1 MTVRQASPK
10 MIQQQLY
17 TRERSGIFRG
27 TEGFDTVAVSDGL
40 DAVFIKKQLHP
51 FCGYDAPAELASRGE
66 KEVSSYPPAIHL
78 FHTEGGETVLGRSIY
93 QPVDFTGLRS
103 AFLTHNY
110 VIPSARL
117 DEVVTRYGHYLNAD
131 YAEKYY
137 TEIGRELPELD
148 NIPQKSQNQQH
159 GQNSPIGLTAAKLL
173 QEIKLDERSFK
184 QLLFAVMT
192 AVGEGRK
199 KVYVAL
205 DVPAEQIS
213 QYSIALLHVLFACL
227 PFELRR
233 RFGFIT
239 YAKEPQSRKFIHL
252 QFVERG
258 SLRSND
264 REIEKEY
271 VFDLA
276 SGRLPQDE
284 VDEGKQPYLDFVWH
298 ALGELETLEDFHRF
312 ADEMLSGMEPQRRAL
327 LSSYHELC
335 VFYQIESE
343 RWDLYEKHKITVLR
357 GLLGYL
363 EPHGALDSKIRLN
376 DIFLAAFDREFDS
389 IKQGSIVELAIVE
402 CFRDY
407 YRLESRSYGP
417 KLVNYLIHAINN
429 SLAEGRTELAY
440 SLYAVVESQSELS
453 KAFFGTVLKLGE
465 LSNRLFD
472 PYIQIKLAET
482 QGSKEVLNVVH
493 SWAIAHPSLLQ
504 SASFR
509 EIAVA
514 GLTDKLSREQRLLS
528 SVHMTVDSIRK
539 WARTP
544 LPDNGMTV
552 ADSELAEL
560 LTLSAKRLLLDELE
574 LDKLT
579 QDQVITAAFLGEAD
593 AFAGLQL
600 DRKQRS
606 HAEMLRTLYEWF
618 VQREPTED
626 IFRLLS
632 SEERDQ
638 IQKLGRKWLQSGIE
652 IDQFGKIVL
661 AFCQDAAVGV
671 IDYSQVMDYLQRYA
685 KDKEKI
691 YEFMLWSQGSSYFVH
706 ARGLAP
712 GYSAAILAYFNKHD
726 KDAFKSRD
734 YRTRYF
740 DKAGAPLAKVFADA
754 RLTLSSPLKRFL
766 VQKGKKVRMTT
777 LIVALGLVVAVGVLF
792 ILQQQGVLGSKAS
805 VEATP
810 PPAQGEDSGVL
821 VYAENVKGSD
831 GTETTSLVF
840 LFKDEEQCKV
850 FDPSNLMIETQGQA
864 AQQFKNLKYD
874 SNCLAANAGTED
886 SETADP
892 SGEAG
897 GTKDTEGID
906 GVKGSNTGA
915 GIGENGAAS
924 GTETGT
930 ETGKKD
936 NPQSGS
942 PNTKTSGADGTDAAN
957 STNGTGGNSA
967 TKGNNRTDGT
977 GGTGG
982 DSGTS
987 GTNGTKGTG
996 GDIGTNEASGT
1007 KGTNGNSG
1015 TGRNSGISSGG
1026 DHNSTNGTDATK
1038 GTNGKGT
1045 SGTNATNETIG
1056 SNSPNAGKSNVT
1068 DPTDTSNPN
1077 GPDDTSK
1084 PGETAGKDDG
1094 RTKNSAAYTFRIVV
1108 SLGMKLDISAGS
1120 VIKLGEQQYTLI
1132 TRKEAELG
1140 NHLVTP

>member
-1 MTVRQASPK
+1 MRQASPI

-40 DAVFIKKQLHP
+40 DAVFIKKLLHP
-51 FCGYDAPAELASRGE
+51 FCGYDAPTELASRGE
-66 KEVSSYPPAIHL
+66 KEVNSYPPAIHL

-110 VIPSARL
+110 VIPPARQ
-117 DEVVTRYGHYLNAD
+117 DEVVSHYGNYLNAD

-137 TEIGRELPELD
+137 TEIGRQLPELD
-148 NIPQKSQNQQH
+148 DIPQKSQNQQH
-159 GQNSPIGLTAAKLL
+159 MQNNPTGLPAEKLL
-173 QEIKLDERSFK
+173 QEIKLDEKSFK

-199 KVYVAL
+199 KVYIAL

-213 QYSIALLHVLFACL
+213 QYSVALLKVLFACL

-284 VDEGKQPYLDFVWH
+284 VDEGKQPYLDFVWN
-298 ALGELETLEDFHRF
+298 AIGELEVLEDFHRF
-312 ADEMLSGMEPQRRAL
+312 ADEMLSEMDPQRRAL

-357 GLLGYL
+357 GLLSYL
-363 EPHGALDSKIRLN
+363 EPHGALDSRIRLN

-429 SLAEGRTELAY
+429 SLTEGRTELAY
-440 SLYAVVESQSELS
+440 SLYALVESQSELS
-453 KAFFGTVLKLGE
+453 KAFFGTVLKHGE
-465 LSNRLFD
+465 LSNRLFN
-472 PYIQIKLAET
+472 PYIQNKLAET

-493 SWAIAHPSLLQ
+493 SWAIAHPGLLQ
-504 SASFR
+504 NASFK

-514 GLTDKLSREQRLLS
+514 GLTDKLRKEQRLLS

-539 WARTP
+539 WGRTP
-544 LPDNGMTV
+544 LPDSGTTV

-560 LTLSAKRLLLDELE
+560 LSLSAKRLLLDELK

-579 QDQVITAAFLGEAD
+579 QDQVTTAAFLGEAD
-593 AFAGLQL
+593 AFSGLQL
-600 DRKQRS
+600 DSKQRS

-618 VQREPTED
+618 ALREPTED
-626 IFRLLS
+626 VFRLLS
-632 SEERDQ
+632 SEELDR
-638 IQKLGRKWLQSGIE
+638 IQKLGRKWLQSNIE
-652 IDQFGKIVL
+652 VEQFGKIVL
-661 AFCQDAAVGV
+661 AFCQDSAVGI
-671 IDYSQVMDYLQRYA
+671 IDYNQVMDYLQRHA

-691 YEFMLWSQGSSYFVH
+691 YEFMLWSQGNPYFVH

-712 GYSAAILAYFNKHD
+712 GYSAAILAYFKKHD

-734 YRTRYF
+734 YRTLYF
-740 DKAGAPLAKVFADA
+740 DKAGAPLAKVFAEA

-766 VQKGKKVRMTT
+766 VQNGKKVRMTT
-777 LIVALGLVVAVGVLF
+777 LIVTLGLVVAVGVLF
-792 ILQQQGVLGSKAS
+792 ILQQQGMLGTKAP
-805 VEATP
+805 VEATT
-810 PPAQGEDSGVL
+810 PPAQDSGVL
-821 VYAENVKGSD
+821 VYADKVKGDD
-831 GTETTSLVF
+831 GNETTSLVF
-840 LFKDEEQCKV
+840 LFKGEEQCKV
-850 FDPSNLMIETQGQA
+850 FDPSNLMIESQGQP

-874 SNCLAANAGTED
+874 SNCVVENAGTVD
-886 SETADP
+886 SGATDP
-892 SGEAG
+892 SGEVDG
-897 GTKDTEGID
+897 TDGTKDTEGID
-906 GVKGSNTGA
+906 EAKGNGTGA
-915 GIGENGAAS
+915 KTGENRAAS
-924 GTETGT
+924 GK
-930 ETGKKD
+930 ETGKED
-936 NPQSGS
+936 NLQSGS
-942 PNTKTSGADGTDAAN
+942 PNTKTGGADGAGAANSANSTN
-957 STNGTGGNSA
+957 STNGTGG
-967 TKGNNRTDGT
+967 
-977 GGTGG
+977 
-982 DSGTS
+982 DSGTNDIS
-987 GTNGTKGTG
+987 GT
-996 GDIGTNEASGT
+996 D
-1007 KGTNGNSG
+1007 GTNGNSG
-1015 TGRNSGISSGG
+1015 TNPDGVN
-1026 DHNSTNGTDATK
+1026 NSTNGTKATK

-1045 SGTNATNETIG
+1045 TGTNATNETNG
-1056 SNSPNAGKSNVT
+1056 TNSPDTGKSNVT

-1077 GPDDTSK
+1077 GLDDTPK
-1084 PGETAGKDDG
+1084 PGETAGTDDG
-1094 RTKNSAAYTFRIVV
+1094 GTKDSAAYTFRIVV
-1108 SLGMKLDISAGS
+1108 SLGMKLDVPAGS
-1120 VIKLGEQQYTLI
+1120 LIKIGEQQYTVM
-1132 TRKEAELG
+1132 TREEAESSS
-1140 NHLVTP
+1140 NSVNP

>member
-1 MTVRQASPK
+1 

-117 DEVVTRYGHYLNAD
+117 DEIVTHYVNYLNAD

-148 NIPQKSQNQQH
+148 DIPQKSQKQQ
-159 GQNSPIGLTAAKLL
+159 QAKNSPISLTAEKLL
-173 QEIKLDERSFK
+173 KEIKLDEKSFK

-213 QYSIALLHVLFACL
+213 QYSVALLKVLFACL

-258 SLRSND
+258 SLRPND

-284 VDEGKQPYLDFVWH
+284 VDEGKQPYLDFVWN
-298 ALGELETLEDFHRF
+298 AIGELGVLENFHRF
-312 ADEMLSGMEPQRRAL
+312 ADEMLSGMDPQRRAL

-335 VFYQIESE
+335 VFFQIESE

-357 GLLGYL
+357 GLLSYL
-363 EPHGALDSKIRLN
+363 EPHGALDSRIRLN

-417 KLVNYLIHAINN
+417 KLVNYLIHAVNN
-429 SLAEGRTELAY
+429 SLTEGRTELAY
-440 SLYAVVESQSELS
+440 SLYALIESQSELS

-465 LSNRLFD
+465 LSNRLFN
-472 PYIQIKLAET
+472 PYIQNKLVET

-493 SWAIAHPSLLQ
+493 SWAIAHPGLLQ
-504 SASFR
+504 SASFK

-514 GLTDKLSREQRLLS
+514 GLTDKLSKEQRLLS

-544 LPDNGMTV
+544 LPDSGMTV

-560 LTLSAKRLLLDELE
+560 LSLSAKRLLLDELE

-579 QDQVITAAFLGEAD
+579 QDQVTTAAFLGGAD

-600 DRKQRS
+600 DSKQRS

-618 VQREPTED
+618 AQREPTED
-626 IFRLLS
+626 VFRLLS
-632 SEERDQ
+632 SEELDR
-638 IQKLGRKWLQSGIE
+638 IQKLGRKWLQSSIE
-652 IDQFGKIVL
+652 VEQFGKIVL
-661 AFCQDAAVGV
+661 AFCQDSAVGI
-671 IDYSQVMDYLQRYA
+671 IDYNQVIDYLQRHA

-691 YEFMLWSQGSSYFVH
+691 YEFMLWSQGNSYFVH

-712 GYSAAILAYFNKHD
+712 GYSAAILAYFKKHD

-740 DKAGAPLAKVFADA
+740 DKAGAPLAKVLADA

-766 VQKGKKVRMTT
+766 VQNGKKVRMTT

-792 ILQQQGVLGSKAS
+792 ILQQQGMLGAKAP

-810 PPAQGEDSGVL
+810 PATQDSGVL

-840 LFKDEEQCKV
+840 LFKGEEQCKV
-850 FDPSNLMIETQGQA
+850 FDPSNLMIESQGQS

-874 SNCLAANAGTED
+874 CVVADAGTED
-886 SETADP
+886 SEATDP
-892 SGEAG
+892 SGEVDG
-897 GTKDTEGID
+897 TDGKDETEGIDGTTKDTEGID
-906 GVKGSNTGA
+906 KAKGNNTGSNT
-915 GIGENGAAS
+915 GENGAAS
-924 GTETGT
+924 GK
-930 ETGKKD
+930 ETGKEDK
-936 NPQSGS
+936 PQSGS
-942 PNTKTSGADGTDAAN
+942 QNTKTGGADGVNAAN
-957 STNGTGGNSA
+957 STHS
-967 TKGNNRTDGT
+967 TD
-977 GGTGG
+977 
-982 DSGTS
+982 GTS
-987 GTNGTKGTG
+987 GTNGTKTA
-996 GDIGTNEASGT
+996 DGTNVTNSTNGTKATKGT
-1007 KGTNGNSG
+1007 KGTNG
-1015 TGRNSGISSGG
+1015 
-1026 DHNSTNGTDATK
+1026 TN
-1038 GTNGKGT
+1038 
-1045 SGTNATNETIG
+1045 GTNATNETNG
-1056 SNSPNAGKSNVT
+1056 TNSPDAGKSNVT
-1068 DPTDTSNPN
+1068 DPTDASNPN
-1077 GPDDTSK
+1077 GLDDAPK
-1084 PGETAGKDDG
+1084 PGETAGTDDG
-1094 RTKNSAAYTFRIVV
+1094 ETKDSSYTFRIVV
-1108 SLGMKLDISAGS
+1108 SLGMKLEIPAGS
-1120 VIKLGEQQYTLI
+1120 VIKLGEQQYTVI
-1132 TRKEAELG
+1132 TREEAESG
-1140 NHLVTP
+1140 SNLVNP